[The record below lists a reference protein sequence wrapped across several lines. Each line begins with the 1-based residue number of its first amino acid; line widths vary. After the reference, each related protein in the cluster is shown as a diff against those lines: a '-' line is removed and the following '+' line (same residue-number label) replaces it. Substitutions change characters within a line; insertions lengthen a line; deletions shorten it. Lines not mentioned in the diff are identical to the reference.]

1 MRVIAKRTLRRF
13 WESAPH
19 YADAKG
25 PLEAWHTEA
34 RKAQWRT
41 PQDIKAQFR
50 QASILK
56 NNRVV
61 FNIGGNKYRLV
72 AAVDYQRQALFIRFI
87 GTHASTIRL
96 MPRWCNEHSP
106 YQNRSRL

>member
-1 MRVIAKRTLRRF
+1 V
-13 WESAPH
+13 PQ

-56 NNRVV
+56 NHRVV

-72 AAVDYQRQALFIRFI
+72 VAVDYQRQALFIRFI
-87 GTHASTIRL
+87 GTHAQYDTIDA
-96 MPRWCNEHSP
+96 EVV
-106 YQNRSRL
+106 

>member
-13 WESAPH
+13 WESAPQ

-25 PLEAWHTEA
+25 PLEAWYAEA

-41 PQDIKAQFR
+41 PQDMKAQFR
-50 QASILK
+50 HASILK

-61 FNIGGNKYRLV
+61 FNIGGHKYRLI
-72 AAVDYQRQALFIRFI
+72 AAVDYQRQAVFIRFI
-87 GTHASTIRL
+87 GTHAQYDTIDG
-96 MPRWCNEHSP
+96 EVV
-106 YQNRSRL
+106 